1 MAEMADLDL
10 ILAFV
15 QCTQEEYDA
24 LENYDEGTLYFAE
37 DTKSFY
43 KGSNLYNG
51 GIVLVSALPTKPAL
65 GVLYI
70 LTSTWVGQVWTGTT
84 WKVISKPYD
93 TEIAPNASDNS
104 VPTSKAVKT
113 YVDKAV
119 SDVTGGKMFVS
130 GVTYNTT
137 NTALVIAKG
146 EEAIEVSIDGM
157 VHNATYDT
165 STRKVTLPIAG
176 GTNIEFIIPEDKDLV
191 VKAGKYVPAS
201 EEIWLS
207 IDPAG
212 SYDNPDNVI
221 KIPVAELIDTIVT
234 ANTDTVK
241 LTYDKSTNTLK
252 ADVIID
258 PTAGNALTSSSKGLM
273 VDISGKIDKLSG
285 ATGDK
290 VVITN
295 TDGTVKE
302 SIVAIGSDTLSNST
316 SNLAIEKAVK
326 DYADNSYSNA
336 TNFSNTN
343 LQAAKNYTNTVN
355 ANMSNYVANAIKNAF
370 KWKSLN

>member
-1 MAEMADLDL
+1 MTDLDL

-15 QCTQEEYDA
+15 QCTQDEYDA
-24 LENYDEGTLYFAE
+24 LESYDEGTLYFAE
-37 DTKSFY
+37 DTRSFY

-51 GIVLVSALPTKPAL
+51 GIALVGTLPTKPAL

-93 TEIAPNASDNS
+93 TAITDDASDDK

-113 YVDKAV
+113 YVDKTV

-130 GVTYNTT
+130 NVTYNTA

-146 EEAIEVSIDGM
+146 TETIEVSIDGM

-165 STRKVTLPIAG
+165 STRKVTLPVAG
-176 GTNIEFIIPEDKDLV
+176 GANVEFTIPEDKDLV

-207 IDPAG
+207 IDPTG

-221 KIPVAELIDTIVT
+221 KIPVAELIDAIVT

-241 LTYDKSTNTLK
+241 LTYYKSANTLK

-258 PTAGNALTSSSKGLM
+258 PTTGNALTSSNKGLM
-273 VDISGKIDKLSG
+273 VDISGKLDKLTG
-285 ATGDK
+285 ATGNK
-290 VVITN
+290 VIITN
-295 TDGTVKE
+295 SDGTVKE
-302 SIVAIGSDTLSNST
+302 STVAIGGSTLSNST
-316 SNLAIEKAVK
+316 TNLATEKAVK
-326 DYADNSYSNA
+326 DYTDNAYANA